1 MAKLLSNGALILWG
15 STGASTGIATPGA
28 AFPAMIDPSPG
39 KIFGLLAKFTLKE
52 ELSVAETG
60 AGQDLVLYDNPNNG
74 NFYLSGSVLQKE
86 AATVQVYDLAG
97 RLIVQKPL
105 AKRKTQHIAL
115 AGTLPAGAYMVKVA
129 TDHGA
134 VLKTFKMV
142 VNK

>member
-15 STGASTGIATPGA
+15 STGASTKIVTHGA

-39 KIFGLLAKFTLKE
+39 KTFGFMAKFTLKE

-86 AATVQVYDLAG
+86 AATVQVYDFAG

-105 AKRKTQHIAL
+105 AKRKTQHIDL
-115 AGTLPAGAYMVKVA
+115 AGTLSAGTYMVKVSA
-129 TDHGA
+129 NQGT